1 MMTELEMSR
10 KLGLI
15 LEPSKNRFTLTQ
27 ESESAINGLI
37 GALFEQAEQKL
48 LMDGLFEETWLDF
61 VPWHSD
67 N

>member
-15 LEPSKNRFTLTQ
+15 LEPANNKVHLTMENSLAL
-27 ESESAINGLI
+27 ESLVAGIQQQHSQRHLLGE
-37 GALFEQAEQKL
+37 LFQDL
-48 LMDGLFEETWLDF
+48 WLDF

>member
-15 LEPSKNRFTLTQ
+15 LEPVKNRLRVNTENET
-27 ESESAINGLI
+27 AMGGLI
-37 GALFEQAEQKL
+37 AALFEQAEQKI